1 MLLSLTPLLD
11 LLLSLVCLYY
21 GMRLLLGGHDLAGV
35 GYLMVCTAAFTGFFD
50 LGGVHDFRWIH
61 EYLTAVS
68 RLCGILAVALGLIA
82 LVMGQRSQRIGAY
95 ILAVFGPVASYYFY
109 IIYRAPLEGL
119 YLWSSSIFLLA
130 VIALA
135 VRLWQ
140 AAKVKYATLTILGL
154 TLLAAAGLFSHSL
167 PQDMFL
173 KPVDIF
179 HISMMLSYAAIY
191 HGVNT
196 YAKEQAVN

>member
-21 GMRLLLGGHDLAGV
+21 GLRLLRGGHDLAGV

-50 LGGVHDFRWIH
+50 LGGMSDFRWIH

-68 RLCGILAVALGLIA
+68 RLCGILAVGLGVVA

-95 ILAVFGPVASYYFY
+95 ILAVFGPVLSYYFY

-119 YLWSSSIFLLA
+119 YLWASVIFLLA

-135 VRLWQ
+135 VMLWQ
-140 AAKVKYATLTILGL
+140 AGKKKQAVL
-154 TLLAAAGLFSHSL
+154 TLLGLIVLALAGLFSHSL
-167 PQDMFL
+167 PKGMLL
-173 KPVDIF
+173 KPVDVF
-179 HISMMLSYAAIY
+179 HISMMLSYTAIY
-191 HGVNT
+191 YGLVK
-196 YAKEQAVN
+196 YADSRE